1 VSQQESPRQRRERE
15 ALERAVEE
23 SPLKGKPLPT
33 RFRLS
38 PESIE
43 RYLSAAGGPFVY
55 MRRLRAIED
64 ETARHAAELGEART
78 ALAVAE
84 PGSFAE
90 RWRET
95 AAAWSFARVN
105 RLIEQHNRYYPIEA
119 RLPMDPRTG
128 DFAQPKTGHRYPIE
142 PLDAA
147 WILERFPADLEA
159 VPREPDD
166 EPSDEVED
174 LA

>member
-1 VSQQESPRQRRERE
+1 VSQPESPRQQAERE
-15 ALERAVEE
+15 SLERAVED

-38 PESIE
+38 RESVE

-64 ETARHAAELGEART
+64 EIARHTAELDAAWTE
-78 ALAVAE
+78 LAHEE
-84 PGSFAE
+84 PIAFAE
-90 RWRET
+90 RWR
-95 AAAWSFARVN
+95 AAAADWSFGRVN
-105 RLIEQHNRYYPIEA
+105 RLIEQHNRYYPIES

-128 DFAQPKTGHRYPIE
+128 DFARPKNGQPYPLA

-147 WILERFPADLEA
+147 WILERFPADA
-159 VPREPDD
+159 AAARAADAPQSDMD
-166 EPSDEVED
+166 E
-174 LA
+174 

>member
-1 VSQQESPRQRRERE
+1 MSRPESPRQQAERE
-15 ALERAVEE
+15 ALERAVED

-38 PESIE
+38 RETVE

-64 ETARHAAELGEART
+64 ETARHAAELEAAWT
-78 ALAVAE
+78 ALAFEE
-84 PGSFAE
+84 PEPESFAE
-90 RWRET
+90 RWTAT

-105 RLIEQHNRYYPIEA
+105 GLIEQHNRYYPVES

-128 DFAQPKTGHRYPIE
+128 DYAAPKNGQPYPLAH
-142 PLDAA
+142 LDAA
-147 WILERFPADLEA
+147 WILERFPPDLAA
-159 VPREPDD
+159 VPRD
-166 EPSDEVED
+166 
-174 LA
+174 